1 MAWTDWF
8 STSLVSL
15 AMLLGVASAAP
26 ARADEPNLTMHR
38 ATVSADDGT
47 GWHKA
52 VSTKGAFEVLL
63 PAPFN
68 DFTVAGTD
76 GNVGDYAIHTLG
88 TETPDGLKLSV
99 TEMPYTPK
107 MTHATLDEML
117 KTWTEDQFQKVS
129 DLERAKTGD
138 EERVSLT
145 VVDTVDNAA
154 FIQYVRTPKA
164 LYTFVIEFRNW
175 RRDEIKPIRDKMF
188 ASFRIRPAP

>member
-1 MAWTDWF
+1 MSLTDWF
-8 STSLVSL
+8 STALVCV
-15 AMLLGVASAAP
+15 AILLGVASATP
-26 ARADEPNLTMHR
+26 ARAGDPNLTMHR
-38 ATVSADDGT
+38 ATVSADDRT

-107 MTHATLDEML
+107 MTHAPLDEML
-117 KTWTEDQFQKVS
+117 KTWTENPLQTVT
-129 DLERAKTGD
+129 DLDRSTAGD

-145 VVDTVDNAA
+145 VVDSVDNAA

-164 LYTFVIEFRNW
+164 LYTFVIEFRYW